1 VQPAELPQR
10 ATTSGAPLDAEDR
23 TRTLSDEVVALA
35 RTLPGDL
42 RRLTVR
48 SGDTAIEVEW
58 ATEVRTVVEAAGTAG
73 PRTAVGG
80 SDAGSVGADP
90 SSGPDTADDVTP
102 VHAPLVGT
110 FYAAP
115 SPDADPF
122 VRVGDEVE
130 PGQTLGIVE
139 AMKLMNPIVA
149 DEAGVVAEVL
159 VGDAES
165 VEYGQVLMYL
175 RPSGGSR

>member
-1 VQPAELPQR
+1 MRPGELAQR
-10 ATTSGAPLDAEDR
+10 AEVTGPPAGEDDDVR
-23 TRTLSDEVVALA
+23 SLREDVLQLA

-48 SGDTAIEVEW
+48 SGDSSIEIEW
-58 ATEVRTVVEAAGTAG
+58 ATEDRPPAAGAGVPG
-73 PRTAVGG
+73 PRGLTLA
-80 SDAGSVGADP
+80 ADP
-90 SSGPDTADDVTP
+90 APDTEVPADLTP

-115 SPDADPF
+115 APDAGPF

-130 PGQTLGIVE
+130 AGQTLGIVE

-149 DEAGVVAEVL
+149 DEAGVVAEIVI
-159 VGDAES
+159 GDAES

-175 RPSGGSR
+175 RGDGGPR